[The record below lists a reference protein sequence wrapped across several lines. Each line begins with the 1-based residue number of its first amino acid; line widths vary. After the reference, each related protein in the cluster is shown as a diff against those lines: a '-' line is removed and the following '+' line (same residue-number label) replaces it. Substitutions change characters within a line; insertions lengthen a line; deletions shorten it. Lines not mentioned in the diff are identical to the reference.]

1 MQHYPVYTWEG
12 NLFLSFP
19 PCHSSLY
26 LQSTS
31 GLLSQKRPCEFNTF
45 LRCGWMYLVTW
56 LGREHQTRDSR
67 SCKGLL
73 PTKWLTECKWQ
84 KSTMFSWGLEEPWKG
99 RLWIRYE
106 RLLQW
111 KERRALPGGSAI
123 SGVPLGAKH
132 GNIYFTYNISLNS
145 PNYLTKSI
153 SWFYFVD

>member
-12 NLFLSFP
+12 NLLLRFP

-45 LRCGWMYLVTW
+45 LRCSWMYLVTW

-84 KSTMFSWGLEEPWKG
+84 KSTMFSWGSEEPWKG

-123 SGVPLGAKH
+123 SGMLHGAKH
-132 GNIYFTYNISLNS
+132 GTIYFTYNISLNS
-145 PNYLTKSI
+145 PNYLTKSV